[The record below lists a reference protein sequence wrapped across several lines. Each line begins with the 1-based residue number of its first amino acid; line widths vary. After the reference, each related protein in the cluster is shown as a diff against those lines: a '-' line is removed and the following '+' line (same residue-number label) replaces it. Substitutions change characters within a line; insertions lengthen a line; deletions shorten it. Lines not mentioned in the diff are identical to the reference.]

1 MNKLGYGFLALL
13 FAQVIKNLHIHSQA
27 LIFTATAVYAA
38 VYTFGFTDEQ
48 VLHFYWPE
56 YIPNAHPFLAIF

>member
-13 FAQVIKNLHIHSQA
+13 FAQVINNLHINSQA

-38 VYTFGFTDEQ
+38 VYTFGFTDGQ
-48 VLHFYWPE
+48 VLHF
-56 YIPNAHPFLAIF
+56 

>member
-13 FAQVIKNLHIHSQA
+13 FAQVIKNLHINSQA

-38 VYTFGFTDEQ
+38 VYTFGFMDER
-48 VLHFYWPE
+48 VLHF
-56 YIPNAHPFLAIF
+56 